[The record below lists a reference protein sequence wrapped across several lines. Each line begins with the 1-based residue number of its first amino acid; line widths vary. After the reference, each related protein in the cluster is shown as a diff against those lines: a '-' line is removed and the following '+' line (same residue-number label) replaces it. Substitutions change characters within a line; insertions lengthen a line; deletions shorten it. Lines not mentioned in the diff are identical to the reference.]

1 MNVFPYFFRVVC
13 HGWLMIQMSCSD
25 RSLLFLSGGLHKV
38 KFNLTITTQV
48 FRDIV
53 PWFCFSIAAGVLFAE
68 ELIQCRAFNSKVA
81 FRNKLTVVVH
91 HHSRR

>member
-1 MNVFPYFFRVVC
+1 
-13 HGWLMIQMSCSD
+13 
-25 RSLLFLSGGLHKV
+25 V